1 MVATG
6 ILLMFVCV
14 AAVFDLRGFRIP
26 NALTLPFVIAGL
38 MFHAASGGAAGMT
51 MALGGLLVGFMLL
64 ILPFLMG
71 GFGGGDVKL
80 LMAVGAWCGPANI
93 LTLFV
98 VAALILGVVSA
109 YKMLRHAGVWSR
121 GMANLKI
128 AIVQMWAFAN
138 LLGGDERVDELVHEE
153 GRHRRMVPFA
163 VVFALGVIVSLG
175 YSLALGAGF
184 AIPELFSIAADSQR

>member
-1 MVATG
+1 MLATV
-6 ILLMFVCV
+6 IVLVFASV
-14 AAVFDLRGFRIP
+14 AAVFDLRGFCIP
-26 NALTLPFVIAGL
+26 NWLTLPCVAAGL
-38 MFHAASGGAAGMT
+38 LFHAATGGPVGLAVAF
-51 MALGGLLVGFMLL
+51 GGVFVGFLLL
-64 ILPFLMG
+64 ILPFIMG

-98 VAALILGVVSA
+98 VAALMLGVVSA
-109 YKMLRHAGVWSR
+109 YKMLRYAGVWSR

-128 AIVQMWAFAN
+128 AFVQIWAFAN
-138 LLGGDERVDELVHEE
+138 LLGGDERVEELVHEE

-163 VVFALGVIVSLG
+163 VVFAVGVVVSLG

-184 AIPELFSIAADSQR
+184 AIPDLFSLAAASQR